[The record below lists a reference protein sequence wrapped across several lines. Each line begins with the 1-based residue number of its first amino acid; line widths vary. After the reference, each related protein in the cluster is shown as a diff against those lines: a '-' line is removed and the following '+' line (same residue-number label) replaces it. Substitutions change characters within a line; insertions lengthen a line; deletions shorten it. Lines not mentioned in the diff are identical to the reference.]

1 MSNGKASQDISPHI
15 NSSCGSTAWSRA
27 FSSSDKLQGQEG
39 YATQLGTRLAGGP
52 SAFAAMKKDLD
63 EEMLA
68 GSLCFAVGDD
78 VVAKKMAKVSDC
90 L

>member
-1 MSNGKASQDISPHI
+1 M
-15 NSSCGSTAWSRA
+15 W
-27 FSSSDKLQGQEG
+27 
-39 YATQLGTRLAGGP
+39 LAGGP
-52 SAFAAMKKDLD
+52 SAFAAMKKDLG

-78 VVAKKMAKVSDC
+78 VVVAKKMAKVSDC